1 MKAVAIQSLD
11 GGGRRCRRRRR
22 KKPPPR
28 FLSPFLPPTSSS
40 WAQVTVTHG
49 QCTAVARSGY
59 LEEEFAYCPGF
70 PLAVP
75 LHRPDYRVIVSNLGF
90 SECNSEKHSGLFSWK
105 GRRTRIILIRRRG
118 RRRSLHLISR
128 LLFCSFVMPPRYI
141 WFISKNFFVVHKIS
155 GIWKNN
161 ATPGKWNS
169 MERARS

>member
-1 MKAVAIQSLD
+1 MKAVAIQSLA

-28 FLSPFLPPTSSS
+28 FLSLSLPPTSSS

-70 PLAVP
+70 SLAVP

-90 SECNSEKHSGLFSWK
+90 SECNSDNHSGLFSWE

-118 RRRSLHLISR
+118 RRRNRHLISR
-128 LLFCSFVMPPRYI
+128 LLFSSSAMPPRYVR
-141 WFISKNFFVVHKIS
+141 FIFKNCF
-155 GIWKNN
+155 
-161 ATPGKWNS
+161 
-169 MERARS
+169 

>member
-1 MKAVAIQSLD
+1 MKAVAIQSLA

-28 FLSPFLPPTSSS
+28 FLSLSLPPTSSS
-40 WAQVTVTHG
+40 WTQVTVIHG

-90 SECNSEKHSGLFSWK
+90 SECNSDKHSGLFFWE
-105 GRRTRIILIRRRG
+105 GRSTRIILIRRRE
-118 RRRSLHLISR
+118 RRRSLHLIPR
-128 LLFCSFVMPPRYI
+128 LLFSSSAMPPRYL
-141 WFISKNFFVVHKIS
+141 WFIFKLFCS
-155 GIWKNN
+155 
-161 ATPGKWNS
+161 T
-169 MERARS
+169 